1 MSIFTIILNYEF
13 NIVLMNYFKII
24 ITGGAGFIGG
34 NLIRHLL
41 NSNYKVLNLDKITYA
56 ADLKSLKF
64 FDKHKNYKFK
74 KVDIADYKKIYE
86 IINEFKPHKII
97 NLAAESHVDRSIES
111 SKQFIRSNIQGTVSL
126 LESSYKFYKKNK
138 LKNFVF
144 HHVSTDEVYGDLASS
159 NINSFTENT
168 NYDPGNPYSAS
179 KASADHFVNAWH
191 KTYEL
196 PTVIS
201 NCSNNFGP
209 FQYPEKLIPT
219 AVMSL
224 LFNKKI
230 NIYGKGDQVRD
241 WIHVNDHVRALEK
254 IFIKGRIGNSYN
266 VGANNPIRN
275 IDLIKKICKFF
286 FKITNKHYTDSDF
299 KKYINFVIDRPGHD
313 KKYLINAK
321 KIKKEL
327 NWRPIYNFDDAIYDT
342 VKWYIDNFNWWNKL
356 YKDKAIKRRGLSIQ

>member
-1 MSIFTIILNYEF
+1 
-13 NIVLMNYFKII
+13 MNYIKII

-41 NSNYKVLNLDKITYA
+41 SLNYKVLNLDKITYA
-56 ADLKSLKF
+56 ADRNSLNF
-64 FDKHKNYKFK
+64 FNKYKNYQFK
-74 KVDIADYKKIYE
+74 KIDIVDYKKIYE

-126 LESSYKFYKKNK
+126 LEASLKFYNKKR

-144 HHVSTDEVYGDLASS
+144 HHVSTDEVFGDLAAS
-159 NINSFTENT
+159 NKNSFTENT
-168 NYDPGNPYSAS
+168 NYNPGNPYSAS
-179 KASADHFVNAWH
+179 KASADHFVRAWH
-191 KTYEL
+191 NTYNL
-196 PTVIS
+196 PIIVS

-209 FQYPEKLIPT
+209 FQYPEKLIPS
-219 AVMSL
+219 AIMSL

-241 WIHVNDHVRALEK
+241 WIHVHDHIRALEI
-254 IFIKGRIGNSYN
+254 IFTKGRIGESYN

-286 FKITNKHYTDSDF
+286 FKITNEDYREYNF

-313 KKYLINAK
+313 RKYLIDAK
-321 KIKKEL
+321 KMKKEL
-327 NWRPIYNFDDAIYDT
+327 NWEPIYNFDNAIYET
-342 VKWYIDNFNWWNKL
+342 VKWYINNFNWWNKL
-356 YKDKAIKRRGLSIQ
+356 YKNKMIKRRGLSIQ